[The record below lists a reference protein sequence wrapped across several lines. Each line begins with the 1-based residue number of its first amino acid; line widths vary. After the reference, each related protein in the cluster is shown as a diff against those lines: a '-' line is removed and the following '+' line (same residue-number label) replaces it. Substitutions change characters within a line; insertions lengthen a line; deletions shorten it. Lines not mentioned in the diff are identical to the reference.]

1 MPAALSRNVCKTSFS
16 EWEHG
21 PPDVHNYAV
30 TLTPERSAPSTSVLT
45 ERLRLDILAPA
56 ETDAL
61 IGLSRL
67 PGWAE
72 DFPQPT
78 DLDAARQY
86 FEQGLHSVPPALAT
100 RLIRERATGE
110 VVGTI
115 GFLILP
121 EAGDTE
127 VSYSVVPSRRNRG
140 YATESLAA
148 LARMALDE
156 PAVSRVL
163 AHTEEENTASQE
175 LLLTAGFMPVEIQ
188 GPGLAFVLQA
198 PQVPDASL

>member
-1 MPAALSRNVCKTSFS
+1 M
-16 EWEHG
+16 
-21 PPDVHNYAV
+21 HNYAV

-56 ETDAL
+56 EMDAL
-61 IGLSRL
+61 IGLNRL

-78 DLDAARQY
+78 DLDAVRQY
-86 FEQGLHSVPPALAT
+86 FEQGVHSASPALAT
-100 RLIRERATGE
+100 RLIRERTTGQ

-121 EAGDTE
+121 EAGDAE

-140 YATESLAA
+140 YATEALVA
-148 LARMALDE
+148 LARVALDE

-163 AHTEEENTASQE
+163 AHTEQENTASQE

-188 GPGLAFVLQA
+188 GLGLAFVLLRDQLM
-198 PQVPDASL
+198 DASS